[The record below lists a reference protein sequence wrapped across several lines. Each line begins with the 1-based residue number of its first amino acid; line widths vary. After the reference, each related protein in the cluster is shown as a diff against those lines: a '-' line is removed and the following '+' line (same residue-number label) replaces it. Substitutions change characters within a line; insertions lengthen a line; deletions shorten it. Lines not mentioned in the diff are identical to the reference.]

1 MAPND
6 KRKEPGMD
14 HPPHAA
20 ATPRGRASSGREL
33 AGLGVFLAAAVLLPL
48 LAGILVGSVFGG
60 GAAFIFIGLL
70 VGIVAGVLVV
80 YTRARQYL

>member
-14 HPPHAA
+14 HPTHSA
-20 ATPRGRASSGREL
+20 ATPRGRVPSGGEL
-33 AGLGVFLAAAVLLPL
+33 AGLGLFLAAAILIPL
-48 LAGILVGSVFGG
+48 LAGILIASLVG
-60 GAAFIFIGLL
+60 GASVFIFIGLV
-70 VGIVAGVLVV
+70 VGIIAGILVV